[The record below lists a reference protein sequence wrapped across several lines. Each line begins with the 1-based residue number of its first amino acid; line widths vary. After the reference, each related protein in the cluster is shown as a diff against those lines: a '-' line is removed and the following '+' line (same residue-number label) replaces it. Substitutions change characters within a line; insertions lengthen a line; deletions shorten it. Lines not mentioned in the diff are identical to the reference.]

1 MRSLVIVT
9 ALIFLGFPALALAG
23 GDGLNLIPNLTLLVA
38 NLTVLGLLIYPTQRW
53 LLAPLVRV
61 LVAREQRTAG
71 ALERAE
77 STHAEAVGVREEL
90 ERELMRARAEAQAQR
105 SLILGEAE
113 AEERRMLGEAR
124 TDSARALEAV
134 RSSVEG
140 ELADARRTL
149 QSDAQELSRAAAARI
164 LGRAL

>member
-1 MRSLVIVT
+1 LRALVIVT
-9 ALIFLGFPALALAG
+9 ALSLLGFPALALAG

-38 NLTVLGLLIYPTQRW
+38 NLVVFGLLIYPTQRW

-61 LVAREQRTAG
+61 LAEREQRTAG
-71 ALERAE
+71 ALERAQ
-77 STHAEAVGVREEL
+77 STHAEAVQMREDL
-90 ERELMRARAEAQAQR
+90 ERELATARADAQAHR
-105 SLILGEAE
+105 AVILGEAE
-113 AEERRMLGEAR
+113 AEERRILDEAR
-124 TDSARALEAV
+124 TDASRALEAV

-149 QSDAQELSRAAAARI
+149 QSDARDLSREAAVRI